1 MAEKTST
8 LSKFGEV
15 VNPDVVAPRHIIGV
29 FFVIGLFALP
39 FGVSVVDQLTLIAA
53 LYFAIFAMSWD
64 TVSGYT
70 GQFSFGHSFLFAV
83 GGYTSGLLN
92 LGHGISPIPAII
104 LAVIVTVVAGIV
116 FGAPALRL
124 SGPYF
129 AVVTF
134 LLPLVLLQ
142 LFVLY
147 NNIFGGQLGLANPET
162 LVTGSDFANMI
173 FLNYFLALGAFLAV
187 LGLLFVITR
196 SNTGQIFTA
205 IREDE
210 VTVSA
215 SGINPTK
222 FKLFAF
228 VLSAAVAGFGGALF
242 VHTPVGQP
250 QPSQLLAIAV
260 SINVLLASLLG
271 GTGTITGAAAGG
283 LLYYLLNE
291 ELRQSG
297 FILPVLSVEVGEF
310 SLVIFSVL
318 VLLLVFL
325 LPEGFLPWLTHR
337 SRQGLARIRGEQAVT
352 DGGTPPLKRIYQKYT
367 DELRKLNG
375 DDDE

>member
-1 MAEKTST
+1 MATRT
-8 LSKFGEV
+8 
-15 VNPDVVAPRHIIGV
+15 DVLAAVTDVIDPRSVAPRHLVGLAGIALLAVAPLGV
-29 FFVIGLFALP
+29 GTVG
-39 FGVSVVDQLTLIAA
+39 QLSLIAA

-92 LGHGISPIPAII
+92 LGHGVDPVPAI
-104 LAVIVTVVAGIV
+104 LAATLVTVLAGLL

-147 NNIFGGQLGLANPET
+147 NDVFGGELGLANPDP
-162 LVTGSDFANMI
+162 VVSGADFAATI
-173 FLNYFLALGAFLAV
+173 FLNYYLALAAFLV
-187 LGLLFVITR
+187 VFGTLFVVTR
-196 SNTGQIFTA
+196 LNTGSVFAA

-210 VTVSA
+210 VTVA
-215 SGINPTK
+215 SCGIDPTK

-228 VLSAAVAGFGGALF
+228 ALSAAVAGFGGALF

-250 QPSQLLAIAV
+250 QPSQLLAISV
-260 SINVLLASLLG
+260 SINVLLATLLG
-271 GTGTITGAAAGG
+271 GAGTITGAATGG
-283 LLYYLLNE
+283 FVYFLLNE
-291 ELRQSG
+291 QLRG
-297 FILPVLSVEVGEF
+297 LGWVIPVLDAEVSQF

-318 VLLLVFL
+318 VLALVFL
-325 LPEGFLPWLTHR
+325 VPSGLLPWGV
-337 SRQGLARIRGEQAVT
+337 RQCRRGLERLRGRRVAT
-352 DGGTPPLKRIYQKYT
+352 DGGGPTPVEQTYRAYG
-367 DELRKLNG
+367 DELRG

>member
-1 MAEKTST
+1 MSIQQQLIAKA
-8 LSKFGEV
+8 K
-15 VNPDVVAPRHIIGV
+15 DVLNLRSIAPRRVVGIG
-29 FFVIGLFALP
+29 FAI
-39 FGVSVVDQLTLIAA
+39 VVLAVPMLYGTISQLTFISA

-92 LGHGISPIPAII
+92 LGHGIDPMFAII
-104 LAVIVTVVAGIV
+104 LAVFVTMAAGFV

-142 LFVLY
+142 VFVLQKD
-147 NNIFGGQLGLANPET
+147 IFGGQLGLSNPET
-162 LVTGSDFANMI
+162 LLTAAAGFRTTI
-173 FLNYFLALGAFLAV
+173 LYNYYLAAVAFLLV
-187 LGLLFVITR
+187 LLVLYVITR
-196 SNTGQIFTA
+196 TNAGRVFTA

-210 VTVSA
+210 ITVA
-215 SGINPTK
+215 SCGINPTK

-228 VLSAAVAGFGGALF
+228 VLSAAVAGFGGALY
-242 VHTPVGQP
+242 VHSPVGQP
-250 QPSQLLAIAV
+250 QPSQLLVIAV

-271 GTGTITGAAAGG
+271 GTGTITGPAIGG
-283 LLYYLLNE
+283 LFYFLLNDQ
-291 ELRQSG
+291 LRQMG
-297 FILPVLSVEVGEF
+297 AVIPVLNVDVSQF
-310 SLVIFSVL
+310 SLVIFSLIVL
-318 VLLLVFL
+318 ILVFY
-325 LPEGFLPWLTHR
+325 LPGGILPWLTRR
-337 SRQGLARIRGEQAVT
+337 SRNVLGRVRGSSPTT
-352 DGGTPPLKRIYQKYT
+352 DGGRTPVEAVYDNYER
-367 DELRKLNG
+367 ELTGG

>member
-1 MAEKTST
+1 MST
-8 LSKFGEV
+8 QQALITKAK
-15 VNPDVVAPRHIIGV
+15 DVLDIRTMAPRHLVGIG
-29 FFVIGLFALP
+29 FAILVLAIP
-39 FGVSVVDQLTLIAA
+39 LAYGTISQLTFIAA

-92 LGHGISPIPAII
+92 LGHGVDPLFAII
-104 LAVIVTVVAGIV
+104 IAIFVTMAAGFV

-142 LFVLY
+142 IFVLQRDIFGGELGLARPDLLVSSEVGFRTTILHNYYLAAIAFLFVLVLLY
-147 NNIFGGQLGLANPET
+147 
-162 LVTGSDFANMI
+162 
-173 FLNYFLALGAFLAV
+173 AV
-187 LGLLFVITR
+187 TR
-196 SNTGQIFTA
+196 SNAGRVFTA

-210 VTVSA
+210 ITVA
-215 SGINPTK
+215 SCGINPTK

-228 VLSAAVAGFGGALF
+228 VLSAAVAGFGGALY
-242 VHTPVGQP
+242 VHSPVGQP
-250 QPSQLLAIAV
+250 QPSQLLAVAV

-271 GTGTITGAAAGG
+271 GAGTITGPAVGG
-283 LLYYLLNE
+283 LLYFLLNDW
-291 ELRQSG
+291 LREVG
-297 FILPVLSVEVGEF
+297 VVLPVLNVEVSQF
-310 SLVIFSVL
+310 SLVIFSII
-318 VLLLVFL
+318 VLLLVFF
-325 LPEGFLPWLTHR
+325 LPSGILPWLTRR
-337 SRQGLARIRGEQAVT
+337 SRQVLARVRGTPAAA
-352 DGGTPPLKRIYQKYT
+352 DGGRAPLETIYDNHEQ
-367 DELRKLNG
+367 ELPGG

>member
-8 LSKFGEV
+8 LSKFTEV
-15 VNPDVVAPRHIIGV
+15 VDSDVVAPRHIVGV

-39 FGVSVVDQLTLIAA
+39 FGVSIVDQLTLIAA

-92 LGHGISPIPAII
+92 LSHGISPIPAII
-104 LAVIVTVVAGIV
+104 LAVVVTVMAGIV

-147 NNIFGGQLGLANPET
+147 NDIFGGQLGLANPET
-162 LVTGSDFANMI
+162 LITGSDFANMV

-271 GTGTITGAAAGG
+271 GAGTITGAAAGG
-283 LLYYLLNE
+283 LLYYLLNA

-325 LPEGFLPWLTHR
+325 LPEGFLPWITR
-337 SRQGLARIRGEQAVT
+337 RGRQVLARVRGQQAVA

-367 DELRKLNG
+367 DELRNLNG